1 MDSRENRFM
10 SSRASEYIDAL
21 GDDKLEFVELES
33 NDDFKTKICL
43 PYFKDI
49 FKDLQSRS
57 DDAQKGINK
66 VSLLD
71 YAQLPGV
78 LGERFFHVMDKNN
91 DNYLDQREFLTGLFR
106 LYCSSFDEKVEFI
119 FEIYDF
125 DNDGF
130 ITKNDIST
138 VMASLPVINFKN
150 LQTKRQFEGKFSR
163 EGGGLDSFDQRVES
177 LEDMNR
183 ILQLCFEGK
192 TRISPNEFKAIN
204 EDISSDTVL
213 AVLNLF
219 RERLPCSENFWR
231 YKRNYDLHIKGGP
244 NQGSTTE
251 SGSVLSGSSAARTKR
266 IASPKMRHVRA
277 LSPYS
282 RW

>member
-1 MDSRENRFM
+1 M
-10 SSRASEYIDAL
+10 SSDTFKMEPTEYRDAL
-21 GDDKLEFVELES
+21 GDDKLEFVELDT

-49 FKDLQSRS
+49 YKDLQSRS
-57 DDAQKGINK
+57 DNPKKGINK

-71 YAQLPGV
+71 YASLPGV
-78 LGERFFHVMDKNN
+78 LGERLFQVMDSNK
-91 DNYLDQREFLTGLFR
+91 DDYLDQREFLIGLFR

-125 DNDGF
+125 DGDGF

-138 VMASLPVINFKN
+138 VMASMPVINFKN
-150 LQTKRQFEGKFSR
+150 IQQDHEREGKFSR

-177 LEDMNR
+177 LEDMNK

-192 TRISPNEFKAIN
+192 NQIDTEEFKKIN
-204 EDISSDTVL
+204 ENISSDTVL
-213 AVLNLF
+213 SVLNLF

-231 YKRNYDLHIKGGP
+231 YKRNYDMHVNMSSNPSNADTASVTSGGRA
-244 NQGSTTE
+244 TK
-251 SGSVLSGSSAARTKR
+251 TKR